1 MNKKQNVAHVNIEGN
16 FRSLL
21 DRAEKLANLD
31 SKQFDDFV
39 EENYIT
45 EEVGDSEERRV
56 NVSINPDT
64 GEYNIIGPAEE
75 QEDFNSFIDK
85 INSGE
90 LSIDLEQDLK
100 KVEFEGNTLSDSALL
115 EVIELSDRYMKG
127 EKFNI
132 YKEFPDEAKKIVD
145 DYIKSSSSYITLS
158 QNHLNGM
165 RKAISINLM
174 KGFIDKIKLQNQTD
188 IALELE
194 KFYQSTSNI
203 TDISDDNSFEGKTF
217 AYRNKVYK
225 KCAARIENPAKRE
238 KMFTILNRIDDTISL
253 DELKEF
259 ASRCKIKQFDLEKWD
274 RIFNEFLNKYKN
286 SSNNIYDINLAD
298 KVLSRVLKNE
308 LDSKIFLICF
318 CRYCRNMNQENIMD
332 HVFMYYTIY
341 NCVMSDV
348 PIDELGNN
356 VIIGNEFLCNVKQVV
371 ENLISRNDFLKGRR

>member
-1 MNKKQNVAHVNIEGN
+1 
-16 FRSLL
+16 
-21 DRAEKLANLD
+21 
-31 SKQFDDFV
+31 
-39 EENYIT
+39 
-45 EEVGDSEERRV
+45 
-56 NVSINPDT
+56 
-64 GEYNIIGPAEE
+64 
-75 QEDFNSFIDK
+75 
-85 INSGE
+85 
-90 LSIDLEQDLK
+90 
-100 KVEFEGNTLSDSALL
+100 
-115 EVIELSDRYMKG
+115 MKG

-238 KMFTILNRIDDTISL
+238 KMFTILNRIDDTVSL

-259 ASRCKIKQFDLEKWD
+259 AFRCKIKQFDLEKWD

-348 PIDELGNN
+348 PMDELGNN